1 MNEYI
6 FEIENLKCAY
16 SKRPEIEKRVLDIE
30 HLNIPKGKMV
40 FFVGPSG
47 IGKSTIL
54 EVLGFMNDTVV
65 SVDKFLYKG
74 NDVSRVWS
82 DWNDDRLSEF
92 RNKEFSFIFQDN
104 NLMPNFTAY
113 ENVMITAMFQGKDR
127 ETAFVETKQ
136 ILKDL
141 NVPYEQDRSIR
152 YYSGGQRQRLAFA
165 RAILP
170 DFNVLFG
177 DEPTGNLDKGS
188 AENVTR
194 ILQSKVRERN
204 VTAIIVSHDMRLA
217 EKYAD
222 MIVQI
227 QRKERKIE
235 DKTEHYGCIN
245 DNGIFCKDD
254 NGWHDQTKKRYTDEE
269 FLKKL
274 EGAL

>member
-1 MNEYI
+1 MEDAI

-16 SKRPEIEKRVLDIE
+16 NKRPELEHRVLDIE
-30 HLNIPKGKMV
+30 HLRIPKGEMV

-54 EVLGFMNDTVV
+54 EVLGLMNDTVV
-65 SVDKFLYKG
+65 SVDRFTYDGRDISKVWT
-74 NDVSRVWS
+74 NWS
-82 DWNDDRLSEF
+82 DDEISEF
-92 RNKEFSFIFQDN
+92 RNTEFSFIFQDN

-113 ENVMITAMFQGKDR
+113 ENVMITAMFQGKGKK
-127 ETAFVETKQ
+127 EAYVETKQ

-141 NVPYEQDRSIR
+141 NVPYEHDRSIR
-152 YYSGGQRQRLAFA
+152 HYSGGQRQRLSFA

-194 ILQSKVRERN
+194 ILQAKVHERN

-227 QRKERKIE
+227 QRKERVV
-235 DKTEHYGCIN
+235 DGRSDYYGCIN
-245 DNGIFCKDD
+245 ANGIFHKDEC
-254 NGWHDQTKKRYTDEE
+254 GWYDQNRRYSDVE

-274 EGAL
+274 EDAL

>member
-1 MNEYI
+1 MDDII

-16 SKRPEIEKRVLDIE
+16 AKRPELKNRVLDIE
-30 HLNIPKGKMV
+30 YLAIPKGKMV

-54 EVLGFMNDTVV
+54 EVLGFMNDTIV
-65 SVDKFLYKG
+65 SVDKFKYNG
-74 NDVSRVWS
+74 QDVSDAWTQWS
-82 DWNDDRLSEF
+82 DDEISDF

-113 ENVMITAMFQGKDR
+113 ENVMITAMFQGKVKED
-127 ETAFVETKQ
+127 AYAETKQ
-136 ILKDL
+136 VLESL
-141 NVPYEQDRSIR
+141 NVPAEQDRSIR
-152 YYSGGQRQRLAFA
+152 HYSGGQRQRLAFA

-170 DFNVLFG
+170 NFNVLFG

-194 ILQSKVRERN
+194 ILQSKVHERN
-204 VTAIIVSHDMRLA
+204 VTAVIVSHDMRLA

-227 QRKERKIE
+227 QRRERNVDQKI
-235 DKTEHYGCIN
+235 DYYGIIN
-245 DNGIFCKDD
+245 DSGVFYKDE
-254 NGWHDQTKKRYTDEE
+254 NGWYGSNQRYSQDE

>member
-1 MNEYI
+1 MDNFV

-16 SKRPEIEKRVLDIE
+16 AKRPELKNRVLDIE
-30 HLNIPKGKMV
+30 YLAIPKGKMV

-54 EVLGFMNDTVV
+54 EVLGFMNDTIV
-65 SVDKFLYKG
+65 SVDKFKYNG
-74 NDVSRVWS
+74 QDVSEAWSRWS
-82 DWNDDRLSEF
+82 DDEISEF

-113 ENVMITAMFQGKDR
+113 ENVMITAMFQGKDK
-127 ETAFVETKQ
+127 EDAYAETKQ
-136 ILKDL
+136 VLESL
-141 NVPYEQDRSIR
+141 NVPAEQDRSIR
-152 YYSGGQRQRLAFA
+152 HYSGGQRQRLAFA

-170 DFNVLFG
+170 NFNVLFG

-194 ILQSKVRERN
+194 ILQAKVHERN
-204 VTAIIVSHDMRLA
+204 VTAVIVSHDMRLA

-227 QRKERKIE
+227 QRKERVV
-235 DKTEHYGCIN
+235 DAKTDYYGVIN
-245 DNGIFCKDD
+245 DSGVFHKDED
-254 NGWHDQTKKRYTDEE
+254 GWSGLSQRYSNDD